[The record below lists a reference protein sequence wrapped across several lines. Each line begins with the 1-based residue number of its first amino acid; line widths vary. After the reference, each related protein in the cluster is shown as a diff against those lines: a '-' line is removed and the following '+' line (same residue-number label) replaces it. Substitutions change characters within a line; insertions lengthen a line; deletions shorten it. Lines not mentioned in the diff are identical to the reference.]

1 MICLPPRTMLYFK
14 IGMMLRFIWKIA
26 ANSLAL
32 FVAAYYLNGF
42 IVSGGIVSL
51 LAGGIVLALIHI
63 IIRPILRLLS
73 FPFLI
78 LTLGFF
84 NIVINVVLLLI
95 ADYFLPQLQIA
106 DFGSLFWGSII
117 VSIANIVS

>member
-1 MICLPPRTMLYFK
+1 MV
-14 IGMMLRFIWKIA
+14 LRFVWKIA

-32 FVAAYYLNGF
+32 FVAAHYLNGF
-42 IVSGGIVSL
+42 IIRGGILSL
-51 LAGGIVLALIHI
+51 LVGGIVLALIHI

-84 NIVINVVLLLI
+84 NIVINIALLLI
-95 ADYFLPQLQIA
+95 ADYLLPQLQIT
-106 DFGSLFWGSII
+106 DFWSLFWGSII
-117 VSIANIVS
+117 VSIANIIS